1 MLIIFLCKLHHA
13 EGLTALP
20 ATFNDNGLMIILL
33 FPSQESLFNFPFQHK
48 HLIINILQM
57 HKTIFQGTF
66 QESTP
71 IFQGTFQE
79 PTPIFQGTFIGK
91 DNKIKESL
99 YGGKG
104 FLTII

>member
-1 MLIIFLCKLHHA
+1 
-13 EGLTALP
+13 
-20 ATFNDNGLMIILL
+20 MIILL

-48 HLIINILQM
+48 RLIINILQM

-66 QESTP
+66 YE
-71 IFQGTFQE
+71 FA
-79 PTPIFQGTFIGK
+79 PIFQGTFISK

-99 YGGKG
+99 YGEKE